1 MGLQRGVFHP
11 KWVFHHRPST
21 DSAKLAHVRIERV
34 DSSVEPE
41 YNFETGEYEGNGMIA
56 LFLGNA
62 RIQKRAFPTTRDFVQ
77 DTAKFQR
84 IQVQISFTGNELP
97 NPPDGVLI
105 DLHVNDRVT
114 VTRND
119 SDPNMVGQTF
129 YIHGDGSSSNAWE
142 RTLTCQSNMKQVSV

>member
-1 MGLQRGVFHP
+1 MGLHRGVFHP
-11 KWVFHHRPST
+11 KWVYHHRPVT
-21 DSAKLAHVRIERV
+21 DSAKLAYVIIERV
-34 DSSVEPE
+34 DTSIESE
-41 YNFETGEYEGNGMIA
+41 YNFDTGQYEGNVMIP

-84 IQVQISFTGNELP
+84 IQVQIGFDANELP
-97 NPPDGVLI
+97 NPSDGVLI

-114 VTRND
+114 VLRND
-119 SDPNMVGQTF
+119 ADPNMVNDTF

-142 RTLTCQSNMKQVSV
+142 RTLTCQSNMKQESV